1 MGEAVRPISSLLSPK
16 VTIGLLVLLSAFGF
30 PAFVLAHIYFFNPVF
45 DQKLGAK
52 FLFHQR
58 DPVLP
63 HFSNTWHLVLGGH
76 ADFRNCSLSIL
87 LLERERAM
95 EAI

>member
-1 MGEAVRPISSLLSPK
+1 MGEAVRPTSSLLSPK
-16 VTIGLLVLLSAFGF
+16 VTKGLLVLLSAFGF
-30 PAFVLAHIYFFNPVF
+30 PAFVLVSNPVF

-63 HFSNTWHLVLGGH
+63 HFSNTWHLVLEGH
-76 ADFRNCSLSIL
+76 AAFRNCSLSVL
-87 LLERERAM
+87 LLERERAL
-95 EAI
+95 EGI